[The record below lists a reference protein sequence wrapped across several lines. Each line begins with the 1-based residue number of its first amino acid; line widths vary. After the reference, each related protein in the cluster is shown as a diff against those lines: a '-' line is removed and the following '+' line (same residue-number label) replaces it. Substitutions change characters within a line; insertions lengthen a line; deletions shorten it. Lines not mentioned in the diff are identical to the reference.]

1 MSDWKISTMSCS
13 AGGAWDVWWR
23 GRGGPWRSQPAGAA
37 AGRAAHAQMI
47 GYALYSKS
55 CTAPSAQKPPAA
67 PPPPAVAAGQRPRSR
82 RAARCPA
89 EWRRSAP
96 SPALVAPR
104 RGGHPGRQGWVG
116 APWRL
121 YWDSVAKW
129 QGAHVQP
136 PSRQILEKVKFLHAF
151 WKTAVKSGTNI
162 EAKLARTT
170 RTNRTRTARIN
181 AITNDGILPA
191 PSKAGGGFVVHAADP
206 AASRGSGAQT
216 RRVKYLNKPSEG
228 RASPHRGSVLA
239 SSAAKNE

>member
-67 PPPPAVAAGQRPRSR
+67 PLPPAVAAGQRPRSR

-121 YWDSVAKW
+121 YWDSVSQW

-151 WKTAVKSGTNI
+151 WQTAVKSGTNI
-162 EAKLARTT
+162 ETKLARTT
-170 RTNRTRTARIN
+170 AHGLQNQRKSPTTASFPRPPRQ
-181 AITNDGILPA
+181 AVDSSCTPLTPQ
-191 PSKAGGGFVVHAADP
+191 PVAGAAHKHD
-206 AASRGSGAQT
+206 A
-216 RRVKYLNKPSEG
+216 
-228 RASPHRGSVLA
+228 
-239 SSAAKNE
+239 